1 MKIEHAA
8 PAQPPATQ
16 APPEHTWP
24 APQLIPQPP
33 QLLVVPVGVSQP
45 SAVLPL
51 QSAKPVLQAM
61 PQPDPVQRP
70 VALAAS
76 RQVVVVLLVPSALHT
91 LSVVAEAH
99 EAVPGVQTVV
109 TRHVPEAQVCPA
121 GQAVAVYPRPSAL
134 HAWRA
139 LAEAQESSPGVQIH
153 GVQAPARQV
162 VRAPQAEAA

>member
-1 MKIEHAA
+1 
-8 PAQPPATQ
+8 
-16 APPEHTWP
+16 
-24 APQLIPQPP
+24 LV
-33 QLLVVPVGVSQP
+33 VVPVGVSQP
-45 SAVLPL
+45 SEVLPL

-70 VALAAS
+70 VALGAL

-91 LSVVAEAH
+91 LSIVAEAH
-99 EAVPGVQTVV
+99 EAIPGVQTVA

-139 LAEAQESSPGVQIH
+139 LAEAQESSPGEQIH

-162 VRAPQAEAA
+162 VRAPQAAAV

>member
-1 MKIEHAA
+1 
-8 PAQPPATQ
+8 
-16 APPEHTWP
+16 
-24 APQLIPQPP
+24 
-33 QLLVVPVGVSQP
+33 
-45 SAVLPL
+45 VLPL

-70 VALAAS
+70 VALGAS

-99 EAVPGVQTVV
+99 EAVPGVQTVA
-109 TRHVPEAQVCPA
+109 TRHVPEAQLCPA
-121 GQAVAVYPRPSAL
+121 GQAVAVYPSPSAL

-139 LAEAQESSPGVQIH
+139 LVEAQESSPGEQIH

-162 VRAPQAEAA
+162 VRAPQAAAV